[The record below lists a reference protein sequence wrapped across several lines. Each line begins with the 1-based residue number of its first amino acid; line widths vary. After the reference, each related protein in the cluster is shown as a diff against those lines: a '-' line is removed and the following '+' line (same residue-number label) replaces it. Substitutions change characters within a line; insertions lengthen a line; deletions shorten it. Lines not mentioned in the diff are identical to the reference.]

1 MTLGFRRT
9 WSLFSITS
17 PKHYSPSK
25 VQYPGCQQYCRE
37 KSCLGDKTRLEYDCD
52 FLLTSKNYT
61 FAKMAFGNPED
72 LWPCNSGSPL
82 LWNKQTRQAEI
93 RAFRAAPVHTHPYT
107 SVCTDVRCDSS
118 AQFLPKY
125 VSSAPVNPLIQNGW
139 FSISVRMTA
148 LWPDPDLSHTIFP
161 VIPVMSQWCPKFC
174 LFLLLEVQGHL
185 AKGQRML
192 AGDGMSQ
199 VTKNLLD
206 LTQRRNFYAGDLLSS
221 VEILRN
227 VTETF
232 KRASYE
238 PSSDDVQVSQR
249 RRK

>member
-1 MTLGFRRT
+1 
-9 WSLFSITS
+9 
-17 PKHYSPSK
+17 
-25 VQYPGCQQYCRE
+25 
-37 KSCLGDKTRLEYDCD
+37 
-52 FLLTSKNYT
+52 
-61 FAKMAFGNPED
+61 
-72 LWPCNSGSPL
+72 
-82 LWNKQTRQAEI
+82 
-93 RAFRAAPVHTHPYT
+93 
-107 SVCTDVRCDSS
+107 
-118 AQFLPKY
+118 
-125 VSSAPVNPLIQNGW
+125 
-139 FSISVRMTA
+139 
-148 LWPDPDLSHTIFP
+148 
-161 VIPVMSQWCPKFC
+161 MSQSCPKLC

-238 PSSDDVQVSQR
+238 PSSDDVQVSPT